1 MSFSNEI
8 KKVRMKA
15 FLTQTAFAEE
25 IHVSFS
31 TVNRWENGKGK
42 PNLMI
47 FHMRI

>member
-25 IHVSFS
+25 IQVSFF
-31 TVNRWENGKGK
+31 NC
-42 PNLMI
+42 
-47 FHMRI
+47 